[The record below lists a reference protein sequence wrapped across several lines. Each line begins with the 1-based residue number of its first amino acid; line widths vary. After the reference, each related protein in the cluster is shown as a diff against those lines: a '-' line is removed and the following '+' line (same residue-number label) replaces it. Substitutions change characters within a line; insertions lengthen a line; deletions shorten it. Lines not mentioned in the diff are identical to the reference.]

1 MSLEGLQA
9 VLDKEDI
16 VETQRAV
23 DFLERPEFVDEAY
36 KRHVR
41 TYVPLSRQASQSN
54 GQSVV
59 RFERKVIREIREA
72 GALRGYITAEYGHGK
87 TSTALY
93 LWKRAR
99 EENILAVPPFKL
111 LKLADLIVATFGWL
125 RYEIGRTRP
134 ELLEKAQALYDDLM
148 HRSAKT
154 LARQYDIEQT
164 KVQQMIRDGSARLD
178 LLPADYIDFFEK
190 MTTISQ
196 EAGFEGLLV
205 IADEIQQYIEPEIK
219 SGVKDPISELFD
231 VISAILTRRH
241 HLCFGLI
248 MVIPSKELSVL
259 QDQRGDLVHRA
270 LQASLDLSA
279 IYDSDFPK
287 RLWHRLAELFDFEE
301 HLDRIL
307 SPECLTALG
316 QISSRDDLADGPR
329 TVVKVFT
336 HATQRY
342 INVGYPNDDPYTPLH
357 LVNDFLSRDI
367 PYVRKIPQ
375 VTSQALSH
383 SLVKGNPAR
392 ARAIKWAAAFPNEGV
407 PRGVQE
413 DLELTR
419 AFDDLAHSTLG
430 DLIISVGDVENRGF
444 TLRGLANVA
453 GTEEWLPSTIREFWR
468 IYHENSDKTCQRTL
482 QAFTKLIVEKIFPEN
497 QWKTVEH
504 ISGSMVSNAG
514 VVLEGSF
521 RSFHRRFPERLIH
534 VRVLWEDEAIKD
546 AGPKG
551 EVIVQLRLRRHLDW
565 PEEKRR
571 EHTAPIEV
579 RHEAHQINL
588 NLNLMHRDPKTISP
602 QLERT
607 VGPVVSPYKLTPL
620 LLLTL
625 YQFLEEKREKQV
637 IPKAE
642 DQLISSSFQP
652 DLLDNAFRELF
663 RAEVGAPVGAA
674 QERIIEVATLDVL
687 ESMYPDYD
695 TLIKVSNW
703 RSSLQKY
710 ANAVKH
716 LETTHE
722 RQGQI
727 VVEGN
732 KAEIATLFTLS
743 NTGLDSF
750 ISTFP
755 SLIKVERDFPT
766 RSQATKGEKGAV
778 RFQLHDLEQRVKR
791 WIQENPDTESVKVA
805 GQLHEVHYILSN
817 EVYRRAGKLGYKE
830 QEIDNIVDLMIDRG
844 LVERDTRRGLLRET
858 VAQAP
863 SVDELVSEVN
873 AWEQDIDTLLEAF
886 SNSAQLQEWQS
897 KVDRVQQVADNQ
909 LRAKPSDEQ
918 LIRYRRSVRTYRQQL
933 ANFVE
938 ERHKQLIK
946 TADRLVSQ
954 LPTTNRRQEKV
965 LKSSIQGGVDYVQ
978 QVNDLRV
985 RVQREHTAL
994 ESKIDQ
1000 LHHHAETTQAALRSE
1015 DLSISALTR
1024 LAKELQSHE
1033 QKAKDL
1039 RQQQQTFNTHFDHF
1053 ANWVTLVSEGSDL
1066 MDDIQK
1072 LGDLVNDE
1080 LSQLRDLSREI
1091 NGRLSAEK
1099 RAALPYATTYEP
1111 RIAELKEQV
1120 RTKYAEVTNQ
1130 FNDQQQRYRDILKR
1144 ELNVPPGQLWDI
1156 LTYNPVAPAESYH
1169 RLLVEVRSVLE
1180 RFLTQLRKSLLK
1192 NDEAVRA
1199 TLNSPLLGHLP
1210 PGEKESIIQ
1219 PGKTQAE
1226 ILQGLRGNLKEIE
1239 VATQEQATLE
1249 DFPTEGKGQFHRLLQ
1264 KINEV
1269 YVELQKVRHAIK
1281 ALEHRL
1287 QDMELTP
1294 TEEKLLHT
1302 LVADT
1307 TTTEVNELQKA
1318 TTTITEDEFW
1328 QALQGLSA
1336 KRQIH
1341 VTVTRVRYD

>member
-1 MSLEGLQA
+1 MSLEGLQT

-41 TYVPLSRQASQSN
+41 TYVPLSRQTSKSN

-111 LKLADLIVATFGWL
+111 LKLSDLVVATFGWL
-125 RYEIGRTRP
+125 RYEVKRTRP
-134 ELLEKAQALYDDLM
+134 ELLERAQALYDDLM

-154 LARQYDIEQT
+154 LARQYDIEQA
-164 KVQQMIRDGSARLD
+164 KVQQMIVDGSASLD
-178 LLPADYIDFFEK
+178 LRPVDYIDFFEK
-190 MTTISQ
+190 MTAISR

-241 HLCFGLI
+241 HLNFGLI

-270 LQASLDLSA
+270 LQASLDLSTV
-279 IYDSDFPK
+279 YDSNFPE
-287 RLWHRLAELFDFEE
+287 RLWDRLAELFDFEE
-301 HLDRIL
+301 HHKRIL

-316 QISSRDDLADGPR
+316 EISSRDDLADGPR

-342 INVGYPNDDPYTPLH
+342 MNVGYPTDDAYTPLH

-383 SLVKGNPAR
+383 SLVNENPAR
-392 ARAIKWAAAFPNEGV
+392 ERAIKWAAAFPNEGV
-407 PRGVQE
+407 PREIQK
-413 DLELTR
+413 ELGLTD
-419 AFDDLAHSTLG
+419 AFDDLAQSTLG
-430 DLIISVGDVENRGF
+430 DLIISVGDVENQGF
-444 TLRGLANVA
+444 TLRGLANVT

-468 IYHENSDKTCQRTL
+468 IYHENSDKTRQRAL
-482 QAFTKLIVEKIFPEN
+482 RAFSKLIVEKIFPDN
-497 QWKTVEH
+497 QWKVVKQ

-514 VVLEGSF
+514 MVLEGSF
-521 RSFHRRFPERLIH
+521 RNFRRRFPERLVH

-546 AGPKG
+546 PSHKG
-551 EVIVQLRLRRHLDW
+551 EIVVQVHLRRHLDW
-565 PEEKRR
+565 SEERR
-571 EHTAPIEV
+571 RNYATPIEV
-579 RHEAHQINL
+579 RHKAHQIDI

-625 YQFLEEKREKQV
+625 YQFLEEKREKQI
-637 IPKAE
+637 IPKVE

-652 DLLDNAFRELF
+652 ELLDNAFRELF
-663 RAEVGAPVGAA
+663 SAEVGAPVGAA
-674 QERIIEVATLDVL
+674 QERIIEVAMLDVL
-687 ESMYPDYD
+687 ESIYPDYD

-703 RSSLQKY
+703 KSSLQKY

-727 VVEGN
+727 VVEGS

-750 ISTFP
+750 INTFS
-755 SLIKVERDFPT
+755 SLIKVEREFPT
-766 RSQATKGEKGAV
+766 RSQAAKGEKGAV
-778 RFQLHDLEQRVKR
+778 RFQLHDLEKRVKQ
-791 WIQENPDTESVKVA
+791 WLQEASGSEKVKVA
-805 GQLHEVHYILSN
+805 GKLHEVHYMLSN
-817 EVYRRAGKLGYKE
+817 EVYRRAERLGYKE
-830 QEIDNIVDLMIDRG
+830 QEIDNVLDLMIDRG
-844 LVERDTRRGLLRET
+844 LVEQDTRRGFLRET

-863 SVDELVSEVN
+863 SVDELMSDVN
-873 AWEQDIDTLLEAF
+873 TWQREINTLLEVF
-886 SNSAQLQEWQS
+886 PNSTQLQEWQA
-897 KVDRVQQVADNQ
+897 KADQIQEMADSQ
-909 LRAKPSDEQ
+909 LRTKPSDEQ
-918 LIRYRRSVRTYRQQL
+918 LIRYRKSVRAYRQQL

-946 TADRLVSQ
+946 TASSLMSQ
-954 LPTTNRRQEKV
+954 LPTTNHRQEKV
-965 LKSSIQGGVDYVQ
+965 LKNPIQGGVDYVQ

-985 RVQREHTAL
+985 RVQREYAAL

-1000 LHHHAETTQAALRSE
+1000 LRHHAKTTKAALHSDE
-1015 DLSISALTR
+1015 LSISTLTR
-1024 LAKELQSHE
+1024 LAGELQDYE
-1033 QKAKDL
+1033 RKAKEL

-1053 ANWVTLVSEGSDL
+1053 VKWISLVSDGSDL
-1066 MDDIQK
+1066 MDNIHK
-1072 LGDLVNDE
+1072 LGDLVDEE
-1080 LSQLRDLSREI
+1080 LSQLQDLSREI
-1091 NGRLSAEK
+1091 RGRLSAEK

-1120 RTKYAEVTNQ
+1120 RTKYAAVTNR

-1144 ELNVPPGQLWDI
+1144 KLHVPPTQLWDT

-1169 RLLVEVRSVLE
+1169 RLRGEVRSVLE
-1180 RFLTQLRKSLLK
+1180 KFIAQLRKSIQRS
-1192 NDEAVRA
+1192 DEAVRA
-1199 TLNSPLLGHLP
+1199 TLNSPLLERLP
-1210 PGEKESIIQ
+1210 HEERKSISQPGESQRQTLRELQRKLEKIEAVAKK
-1219 PGKTQAE
+1219 GKT
-1226 ILQGLRGNLKEIE
+1226 LD
-1239 VATQEQATLE
+1239 
-1249 DFPTEGKGQFHRLLQ
+1249 DFPAEGDGKFSELLQ
-1264 KINEV
+1264 EIDEAYVQLQEV
-1269 YVELQKVRHAIK
+1269 QQVVRS
-1281 ALEHRL
+1281 LDNRL

-1294 TEEKLLHT
+1294 TEEKLLRT
-1302 LVADT
+1302 LEVNT
-1307 TTTEVNELQKA
+1307 TIEVNELQKA
-1318 TTTITEDEFW
+1318 TTSITEDEFW
-1328 QALQGLSA
+1328 NALQGLSA

-1341 VTVTRVRYD
+1341 ITLTRVRYD

>member
-16 VETQRAV
+16 VETQRAI
-23 DFLERPEFVDEAY
+23 DFLKRPEFVDEAY

-41 TYVPLSRQASQSN
+41 TYVPLSRQTSKSN

-59 RFERKVIREIREA
+59 RFERKVIREVREA

-87 TSTALY
+87 TSAALY

-111 LKLADLIVATFGWL
+111 LKLSDLVVATFGWL
-125 RYEIGRTRP
+125 RYEMERTRP
-134 ELLEKAQALYDDLM
+134 ELLGDAQALYDELM
-148 HRSAKT
+148 HRSAQT
-154 LARQYDIEQT
+154 LARQYDIEQA
-164 KVQQMIRDGSARLD
+164 KVQQMIVDGSASLD
-178 LLPADYIDFFEK
+178 LRPADYIDFFEK
-190 MTTISQ
+190 MTAISQ

-241 HLCFGLI
+241 HLNFGLV

-279 IYDSDFPK
+279 VYNSNFPD
-287 RLWHRLAELFDFEE
+287 RLWGRLAELFEFEE
-301 HLDRIL
+301 HRERIL

-316 QISSRDDLADGPR
+316 EISSRDDLADGPR

-342 INVGYPNDDPYTPLH
+342 MNVGYPTDDAYTPLH

-375 VTSQALSH
+375 ITSQALSH

-407 PRGVQE
+407 SREIQQ
-413 DLELTR
+413 DLELTE
-419 AFDDLAHSTLG
+419 AFDDLAQSTLG
-430 DLIISVGDVENRGF
+430 DLIISVGAVENRGF
-444 TLRGLANVA
+444 TLRGLANVT

-468 IYHENSDKTCQRTL
+468 IYHENSDKTRQRTL
-482 QAFTKLIVEKIFPEN
+482 QAFSKLITKKIFPDN
-497 QWKTVEH
+497 QWKVVEQ

-514 VVLEGSF
+514 MVMEGSF

-534 VRVLWEDEAIKD
+534 VRVLWEEEAVKD
-546 AGPKG
+546 AGAKG
-551 EVIVQLRLRRHLDW
+551 EVVVQIHLQRHLDW
-565 PEEKRR
+565 PEEERR
-571 EHTAPIEV
+571 NYAAPIEV
-579 RHEAHQINL
+579 RHDAHQIDIH
-588 NLNLMHRDPKTISP
+588 LNLMHRDPKTISP

-625 YQFLEEKREKQV
+625 HQFLEEKREKQV

-663 RAEVGAPVGAA
+663 SAEVGAPVGAA
-674 QERIIEVATLDVL
+674 QERIIEVAMLNVL

-727 VVEGN
+727 VVEGS

-750 ISTFP
+750 ISAFP
-755 SLIKVERDFPT
+755 SLIKVEREFPT
-766 RSQATKGEKGAV
+766 RSQAAKGEKGAV
-778 RFQLHDLEQRVKR
+778 RFQLHDLERRVKQ
-791 WIQENPDTESVKVA
+791 WLQEAAETEKIKIA
-805 GQLHEVHYILSN
+805 GQLHEIHYILSN
-817 EVYRRAGKLGYKE
+817 EVYRRAEKLGYKG
-830 QEIDNIVDLMIDRG
+830 QEIDNVLDLMIDRG
-844 LVERDTRRGLLRET
+844 LVEQETRRGILRET

-863 SVDELVSEVN
+863 SVDELVSDVN
-873 AWEQDIDTLLEAF
+873 AWQQDINTLLEAF
-886 SNSAQLQEWQS
+886 PNSAQLQEW
-897 KVDRVQQVADNQ
+897 KTKADRIRKKADNQ
-909 LRAKPSDEQ
+909 LRTKPDDKQ
-918 LIRYRRSVRTYRQQL
+918 LILYRRSVRAYRQQL

-938 ERHKQLIK
+938 ERHEQLIK
-946 TADRLVSQ
+946 TADRLVNQS
-954 LPTTNRRQEKV
+954 PTTNHRQEKV
-965 LKSSIQGGVDYVQ
+965 LKNPIQGGVDYVQ

-985 RVQREHTAL
+985 RIQREYAAL
-994 ESKIDQ
+994 EGEMDQ
-1000 LHHHAETTQAALRSE
+1000 LGHHVETTRAALRSDE
-1015 DLSISALTR
+1015 LSIPTLTR
-1024 LAKELQSHE
+1024 LAGDLQGHE
-1033 QKAKDL
+1033 GTAREL
-1039 RQQQQTFNTHFDHF
+1039 RQQQKKFNAHYDQFVK
-1053 ANWVTLVSEGSDL
+1053 WISLVSEGSDL
-1066 MDDIQK
+1066 MDNIQK
-1072 LGDLVNDE
+1072 LGGLVDEE
-1080 LSQLRDLSREI
+1080 LSQLQDLSREI
-1091 NGRLSAEK
+1091 RGRLSAEK
-1099 RAALPYATTYEP
+1099 REALPYATTYEP
-1111 RIAELKEQV
+1111 RIAELKERV
-1120 RTKYAEVTNQ
+1120 RAKYAAVTNQ
-1130 FNDQQQRYRDILKR
+1130 FNDLQQRYRNVLKHK
-1144 ELNVPPGQLWDI
+1144 LHVPPSQLWDT

-1169 RLLVEVRSVLE
+1169 RLRGEVRGVLE
-1180 RFLTQLRKSLLK
+1180 KFNTQLQKSIQSS
-1192 NDEAVRA
+1192 DEAVRS
-1199 TLNSPLLGHLP
+1199 TLNSPLLEHLP
-1210 PGEKESIIQ
+1210 PEERKSLTEPGETQRQKLQELRENLEKIGAVAKER
-1219 PGKTQAE
+1219 E
-1226 ILQGLRGNLKEIE
+1226 
-1239 VATQEQATLE
+1239 TLE
-1249 DFPTEGKGQFHRLLQ
+1249 DFPAEGNGKFPKLLQ
-1264 KINEV
+1264 EIDDV
-1269 YVELQKVRHAIK
+1269 YVQVQEIQRIVKSLDR
-1281 ALEHRL
+1281 RL

-1302 LVADT
+1302 LEVNVNL
-1307 TTTEVNELQKA
+1307 EVNELQKA
-1318 TTTITEDEFW
+1318 TTSITEDAFW
-1328 QALQGLSA
+1328 KALQGLSA

-1341 VTVTRVRYD
+1341 ITITRVRYD

>member
-1 MSLEGLQA
+1 MSLEGLQS

-16 VETQRAV
+16 VETQRAL

-41 TYVPLSRQASQSN
+41 TYVPLSRQTSKSN

-59 RFERKVIREIREA
+59 RFERKVIREVREA

-111 LKLADLIVATFGWL
+111 LELSDLVVATFGWL

-134 ELLEKAQALYDDLM
+134 ELLGQAQALYDELM

-154 LARQYDIEQT
+154 LARQYDIEQA
-164 KVQQMIRDGSARLD
+164 KVQRMIVDGSASLNLR
-178 LLPADYIDFFEK
+178 PADYIDFFEK
-190 MTTISQ
+190 MTAISR

-241 HLCFGLI
+241 HLHFGLI

-270 LQASLDLSA
+270 LQASLDLSTV
-279 IYDSDFPK
+279 YDSNFPK
-287 RLWHRLAELFDFEE
+287 RLWARLAELFDFEE
-301 HLDRIL
+301 HNERII

-316 QISSRDDLADGPR
+316 EISSRDDLADGPR

-342 INVGYPNDDPYTPLH
+342 MQVGYPTDDAYTPLH
-357 LVNDFLSRDI
+357 LVNDFLNRDI

-375 VTSQALSH
+375 ITSQALSH
-383 SLVKGNPAR
+383 SLVRGDPAR
-392 ARAIKWAAAFPNEGV
+392 ERAIKWAAAFPNEGIS
-407 PRGVQE
+407 RELQK
-413 DLELTR
+413 DLDLTE
-419 AFDDLAHSTLG
+419 AFDDLAQSALG

-453 GTEEWLPSTIREFWR
+453 GIEEWLPSTIREFWR
-468 IYHENSDKTCQRTL
+468 IYHENSDKTRQRTL
-482 QAFTKLIVEKIFPEN
+482 KAFSKLIVEKVFPDN
-497 QWKTVEH
+497 QWKVVER

-514 VVLEGSF
+514 MVMEGSF
-521 RSFHRRFPERLIH
+521 RSFHRRFPERLVH
-534 VRVLWEDEAIKD
+534 VRVLWEDESIKD
-546 AGPKG
+546 AAPKG
-551 EVIVQLRLRRHLDW
+551 EVVVQIHLQRHLDW

-571 EHTAPIEV
+571 DYAAPIEV
-579 RHEAHQINL
+579 RHEASQIDI
-588 NLNLMHRDPKTISP
+588 NLNLMHRDPETISP

-625 YQFLEEKREKQV
+625 YQFLEEKRENQV

-663 RAEVGAPVGAA
+663 SAEVGAPVGAA
-674 QERIIEVATLDVL
+674 QERIIEVAMLDVL

-703 RSSLQKY
+703 KSSLQKY
-710 ANAVKH
+710 TNAVKH
-716 LETTHE
+716 LEITHE

-727 VVEGN
+727 VVEGS

-755 SLIKVERDFPT
+755 SLIKLEREFPT
-766 RSQATKGEKGAV
+766 RSQAAKGEKGAV
-778 RFQLHDLEQRVKR
+778 RFQLHDLERRVKQ
-791 WIQENPDTESVKVA
+791 WLHEASKTEKIKVA
-805 GQLHEVHYILSN
+805 GKLHEVHYMLSN
-817 EVYRRAGKLGYKE
+817 EAYRRAEKLGYKE
-830 QEIDNIVDLMIDRG
+830 QEIDNILDLMIDRG
-844 LVERDTRRGLLRET
+844 LIERDNRRGLLRET

-863 SVDELVSEVN
+863 SVDELVSDVS
-873 AWEQDIDTLLEAF
+873 AWRQDINSLLEAF
-886 SNSAQLQEWQS
+886 PNSAQLQEWQVKADRIQEMADS
-897 KVDRVQQVADNQ
+897 K
-909 LRAKPSDEQ
+909 LRMKPSDEQ
-918 LIRYRRSVRTYRQQL
+918 LIRYRRSVRAYRQQL
-933 ANFVE
+933 ANFIE
-938 ERHKQLIK
+938 ERHKQLAK
-946 TADRLVSQ
+946 TADRLVNQ
-954 LPTTNRRQEKV
+954 LPTTNHRQEKV
-965 LKSSIQGGVDYVQ
+965 LKNPIQGGVDYVQ

-985 RVQREHTAL
+985 RIQREHAAL
-994 ESKIDQ
+994 EGKFDQ
-1000 LHHHAETTQAALRSE
+1000 LRHQAETTRAALRS
-1015 DLSISALTR
+1015 DGLSISTLTR
-1024 LAKELQSHE
+1024 LAGELEGHE
-1033 QKAKDL
+1033 QTVKEL
-1039 RQQQQTFNTHFDHF
+1039 RQQQQAFNTSFDHF
-1053 ANWVTLVSEGSDL
+1053 VKWTSLVSDGSDL
-1066 MDDIQK
+1066 MDNIQK
-1072 LGDLVNDE
+1072 LGDLVDEE

-1091 NGRLSAEK
+1091 KGRLSAEK
-1099 RAALPYATTYEP
+1099 REALPYATTYKP
-1111 RIAELKEQV
+1111 RIAELKERV
-1120 RTKYAEVTNQ
+1120 RNKYAAVTNR
-1130 FNDQQQRYRDILKR
+1130 FNDRQQRYRDVLKR
-1144 ELNVPPGQLWDI
+1144 KLNVPPTQLWDT
-1156 LTYNPVAPAESYH
+1156 LTYNPVAPVESYH
-1169 RLLVEVRSVLE
+1169 RLRTEVRSVLE
-1180 RFLTQLRKSLLK
+1180 KIIAQLRKSIRK
-1192 NDEAVRA
+1192 NDEAFRA
-1199 TLNSPLLGHLP
+1199 TLNSPLIEHLP
-1210 PGEKESIIQ
+1210 PKERISITQPGETQREKLRELQEVLRKIEAKSKEKE
-1219 PGKTQAE
+1219 
-1226 ILQGLRGNLKEIE
+1226 
-1239 VATQEQATLE
+1239 TLD
-1249 DFPTEGKGQFHRLLQ
+1249 DFPSEETGKFFELLQ
-1264 KINEV
+1264 DINEV
-1269 YVELQKVRHAIK
+1269 YVQLQKTQSVARS
-1281 ALEHRL
+1281 LDRRL

-1302 LVADT
+1302 LDANT
-1307 TTTEVNELQKA
+1307 TIEVNELQKVS
-1318 TTTITEDEFW
+1318 TSITEDEFW
-1328 QALQGLSA
+1328 NALQGLSA

-1341 VTVTRVRYD
+1341 VTVTRVLYN